1 MSVRIIGPGEALIL
15 EKISRLARMHHGSVK
30 LQVSVRP
37 RFKSHSIVTFLA
49 TWNVTGS
56 VGIVSLTKAELKE
69 LTASAG
75 FDKGEHILRA
85 TLSKVRR

>member
-69 LTASAG
+69 LTASTG
-75 FDKGEHILRA
+75 FDKGEHIVRA